1 LLSPRRPRHSIE
13 PGPRGASARL
23 GAALVYDCCTG
34 IDGSFDCG
42 FFGSETVVID
52 RHAVSDDE
60 PASFGTGP
68 SVFYNFDFDHV
79 LSPKLWRDLPDH
91 DQTLR

>member
-1 LLSPRRPRHSIE
+1 M
-13 PGPRGASARL
+13 GAAARL

-42 FFGSETVVID
+42 FFRSKAVVVK
-52 RHAVSDDE
+52 RHAVSNDE

-68 SVFYNFDFDHV
+68 SVFYNFDFDHFSSFLNV
-79 LSPKLWRDLPDH
+79 SLLCLKTR
-91 DQTLR
+91 